1 MTTYTWERTR
11 PWLRYPVFLQLQP
24 IQLSHNRCE
33 MYMGVLTQSKKC
45 LDSVCI
51 EINNA
56 HITDTGCGLV
66 WFSCGT
72 VTIKSQCMVTGSIT
86 FTTTGLS
93 PLYRFH
99 TSDQN
104 CAGFY
109 FTPYGSNF
117 ILNFCSKGE
126 TSYPNQHLWK
136 PYCYSLTL
144 ISTLMVGKAS
154 GDEDD
159 IQVFVDISVT

>member
-11 PWLRYPVFLQLQP
+11 PWLRYPMFLQLQP

-99 TSDQN
+99 TSGQN
-104 CAGFY
+104 
-109 FTPYGSNF
+109 TVLVF
-117 ILNFCSKGE
+117 ILHHTE
-126 TSYPNQHLWK
+126 VTSSW
-136 PYCYSLTL
+136 
-144 ISTLMVGKAS
+144 ISALKARQV
-154 GDEDD
+154 
-159 IQVFVDISVT
+159 IQINIFENHTVTHSP